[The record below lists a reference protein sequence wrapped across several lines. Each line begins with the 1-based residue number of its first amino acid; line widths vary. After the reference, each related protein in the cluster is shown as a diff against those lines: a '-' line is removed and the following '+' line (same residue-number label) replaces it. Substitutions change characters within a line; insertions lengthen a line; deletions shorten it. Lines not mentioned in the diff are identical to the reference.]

1 MKFSYNKF
9 LTQRGAGSTTP
20 EERKMARR
28 LDGRP
33 VFPTVLNNRMLF
45 QDTTALGVID
55 DDGTLYYV
63 PADLCT
69 ED

>member
-45 QDTTALGVID
+45 Q
-55 DDGTLYYV
+55 
-63 PADLCT
+63 
-69 ED
+69 ES